1 MTSVPSVIKQPT
13 ESRLYTMDF
22 SGVMAPGET
31 ILSITSVTVD
41 KTTVPALSIS
51 GQVFSGVLAQF
62 RLAAGQAGTRYKVTV
77 IVVTSA
83 GNTLEGEGFVQCE
96 DI

>member
-1 MTSVPSVIKQPT
+1 MASIPSVIKQPS

-31 ILSITSVTVD
+31 ILSVTSVTVD
-41 KTTVPALSIS
+41 KVTVPALSVS
-51 GQVFSGVLAQF
+51 GIVFSGTLAQF
-62 RLAAGQAGTRYKVTV
+62 RLTAGQGGIRYKMTV
-77 IVVTSA
+77 VVVTSA
-83 GNTLEGEGFVQCE
+83 SNTLEGEGFVQCE